1 MSMYEDE
8 RDDERDTAAS
18 VSHKSVKTPDGI
30 ELTLTVSPP
39 DDEQIAD
46 AIARRYCADYSVGKA
61 LQAAISDRFD
71 VLIRHAVDA
80 AAKGAIERAM
90 TATRQ
95 KTDEFGN
102 PIGEPQTFAGMIGA
116 QVKAWQEETVDSY
129 GKLTRKDSYNSRD
142 VTTRAEWLVKQ
153 VGADEFAKL
162 AKDEVAKV
170 KIAAKASIDS
180 AIKNAVATAIAG
192 LVAK

>member
-1 MSMYEDE
+1 MSMYDDEREDE
-8 RDDERDTAAS
+8 RDATAS
-18 VSHKSVKTPDGI
+18 ISHKSVRTGDGI
-30 ELTLTVSPP
+30 ELTLSIMPP
-39 DDEQIAD
+39 TDEQIAD
-46 AIARRYCADYSVGKA
+46 SIARRYCADYSVSEA

-90 TATRQ
+90 AATRQ

-116 QVKAWQEETVDSY
+116 QVKAWQEETVDSD
-129 GKLTRKDSYNSRD
+129 GRPKAKDRYSSY
-142 VTTRAEWLVKQ
+142 VFTRAEWLVRQ
-153 VGADEFAKL
+153 VGAEEFAKI
-162 AKDEVAKV
+162 AKEEVAKV
-170 KIAAKASIDS
+170 KLAAKASIDS
-180 AIKNAVATAIAG
+180 AIKNAVAAAISG